1 MPSNIPQWKKEVS
14 LQSWSV
20 GLDPITNSY
29 ISFKNTPIINNQ
41 FVYTDKNDKASRKQH
56 MCCTWSN
63 WCNSNPLKRQIH
75 DCKINM
81 ESTWT
86 QKFLHISA
94 LFGSRR
100 THMTKTNKLAH
111 SVHIPHLTHWLLWFI
126 MKHFTGSNYARHSAY
141 HFTTGSYFAKSRYR
155 SHRAA
160 TWRAQGRSLSAS
172 WESSHFWLCVTH
184 TGLFT
189 CLNG

>member
-1 MPSNIPQWKKEVS
+1 MEKSSVITKLVTAVLKPQTIVH
-14 LQSWSV
+14 V
-20 GLDPITNSY
+20 TLDPITNSY

-100 THMTKTNKLAH
+100 THMTKKINL
-111 SVHIPHLTHWLLWFI
+111 LTHWLLWFI
-126 MKHFTGSNYARHSAY
+126 MKHFTGSNYACHSAY
-141 HFTTGSYFAKSRYR
+141 HFTTGSYFAESRYR

-160 TWRAQGRSLSAS
+160 RSLSAS
-172 WESSHFWLCVTH
+172 WESSHFWLCVTQ